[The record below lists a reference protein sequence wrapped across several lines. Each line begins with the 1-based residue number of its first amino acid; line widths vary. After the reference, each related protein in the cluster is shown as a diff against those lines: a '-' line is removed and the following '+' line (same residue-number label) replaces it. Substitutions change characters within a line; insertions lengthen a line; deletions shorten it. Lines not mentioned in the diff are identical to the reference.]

1 MWTTIDK
8 FPKGFRDCQIALR
21 PKIFEA
27 SHTYRIKGSEQY
39 LTIIEENGRRY
50 YKAYLADRLDGPWK
64 PIADT
69 AEKPFAG
76 WMFCVGNAASS
87 SDISETLIAF
97 PTPIQGMA
105 QNRPHS
111 IWIISTRIE
120 SAVSDSV
127 LEGGDVVK
135 VVLTSWFSLLVMW
148 SVGVAHGESDTI
160 RLRVLSYNIHHGEG
174 VDRKLDLDRIARVME
189 DVKPDIVALQEVDQ
203 GVSRSKRED
212 QPAEL
217 ARLTDMKVV
226 FGDNISVG
234 GGKYGN
240 AILSRFPIV
249 EHRNH
254 RLPNV
259 DNGEQRGVLQA
270 TIRIPDCPQ
279 PLILLATHL
288 DHRPNDRERFE
299 SAQAINALAARLG
312 NPLALLAGDLND
324 TIDSRTLNEFEK
336 HWTRT
341 NDKPLPTVPVGKPDR
356 QIDFVLF
363 RPADRWKVVEMT
375 VLPEA
380 IASDPRA
387 VLAIIELLH
396 ITNE

>member
-1 MWTTIDK
+1 
-8 FPKGFRDCQIALR
+8 
-21 PKIFEA
+21 
-27 SHTYRIKGSEQY
+27 
-39 LTIIEENGRRY
+39 
-50 YKAYLADRLDGPWK
+50 
-64 PIADT
+64 
-69 AEKPFAG
+69 
-76 WMFCVGNAASS
+76 
-87 SDISETLIAF
+87 
-97 PTPIQGMA
+97 
-105 QNRPHS
+105 
-111 IWIISTRIE
+111 
-120 SAVSDSV
+120 
-127 LEGGDVVK
+127 
-135 VVLTSWFSLLVMW
+135 
-148 SVGVAHGESDTI
+148 
-160 RLRVLSYNIHHGEG
+160 
-174 VDRKLDLDRIARVME
+174 ME

-312 NPLALLAGDLND
+312 NQLALLAGDLND

-380 IASDPRA
+380 IASDHRA